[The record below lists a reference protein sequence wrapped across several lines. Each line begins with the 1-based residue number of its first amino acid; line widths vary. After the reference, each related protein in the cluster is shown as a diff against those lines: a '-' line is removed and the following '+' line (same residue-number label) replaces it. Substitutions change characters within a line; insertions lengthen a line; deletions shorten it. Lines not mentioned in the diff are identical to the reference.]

1 VSRGRTVSERVHLE
15 VISRRQLDST
25 SVDAERK
32 RGRVL
37 MVHALGGMRG
47 PARSMASLALSVT
60 GWWDVDVAAPDG
72 FLASIAHGAP
82 SIRVC
87 QLPRYPFRPLSWML
101 GSIAIL
107 RFVRRG
113 PRPDV
118 IHANGLSA
126 LNLCALTALR
136 RRLPV
141 LVHFHGYEV
150 GGRSRVLALLW
161 RRLGVRFALHPVS
174 GESRAV
180 LVRAGLSAS
189 VRTILPNPIAIP
201 TSTVQPSTG
210 RRLRIGFLGSPS
222 KRKGLHVLVD
232 MIDGLRDEPFTWLV
246 FGVDPETDTAYV
258 QRCRSLL
265 SDRGLEH
272 LVSWEG
278 SVEDIDSAYQRMDVL
293 LVPSLQESW
302 CRVAMEGMAVG
313 LPVVGTDIPGMREL
327 FARVKGAMT
336 FPLDRPEVGREQLRT
351 LSRND
356 NLRLELS
363 RRGREAMQ
371 AFELPAVRDQL
382 LPLYAELARRYVP
395 GEQRSPG
402 S

>member
-1 VSRGRTVSERVHLE
+1 
-15 VISRRQLDST
+15 
-25 SVDAERK
+25 
-32 RGRVL
+32 

-47 PARSMASLALSVT
+47 PARSMASLASSIA
-60 GWWDVDVAAPDG
+60 GKMDVDIAAPDG
-72 FLASIAHGAP
+72 FLTSSVRGSP

-87 QLPRYPFRPLSWML
+87 QLPKHSLRPLSWML
-101 GSIAIL
+101 GSVAVL

-113 PRPDV
+113 PPPDV

-126 LNLCALTALR
+126 LNLCAPTALL

-150 GGRSRVLALLW
+150 GGRSRALALLW
-161 RRLGVRFALHPVS
+161 RGLGVRFALHPVS
-174 GESRAV
+174 EESRAV
-180 LVRAGLSAS
+180 LIRAGLSPS
-189 VRTILPNPIAIP
+189 VRTTLPNPIAMPASTIQP
-201 TSTVQPSTG
+201 TIG

-222 KRKGLHVLVD
+222 KRKGLHVLVG

-272 LVSWEG
+272 LVSWER
-278 SVEDIDSAYQRMDVL
+278 SVEDVDSAYRRMDVL

-327 FARVKGAMT
+327 FARVEGAMT
-336 FPLDRPEVGREQLRT
+336 FPLDRPEVGREQLRA
-351 LSRND
+351 LSRD
-356 NLRLELS
+356 DQLRLDLS
-363 RRGREAMQ
+363 RKGREAMR
-371 AFELPAVRDQL
+371 AFEVPVVRDQL
-382 LPLYAELARRYVP
+382 LELYAEMTGQHVP
-395 GEQRSPG
+395 GEQRSRG